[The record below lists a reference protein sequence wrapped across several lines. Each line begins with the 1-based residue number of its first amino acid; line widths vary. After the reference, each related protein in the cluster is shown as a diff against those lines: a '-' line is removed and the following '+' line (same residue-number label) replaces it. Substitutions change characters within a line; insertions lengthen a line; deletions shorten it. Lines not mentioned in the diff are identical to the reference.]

1 MELAWY
7 ILSPD
12 MFRCEVTET
21 RTVQLELK
29 TERFGIAYRLL
40 FAYAFVRAESEQN
53 SSHPT
58 FPARS
63 AVEAKSQNR
72 FQLKARK
79 KVAFRAVKRL
89 KMAV

>member
-1 MELAWY
+1 M
-7 ILSPD
+7 
-12 MFRCEVTET
+12 
-21 RTVQLELK
+21 
-29 TERFGIAYRLL
+29 AYRLL

-63 AVEAKSQNR
+63 AVEAKSQEPI
-72 FQLKARK
+72 QIKASK
-79 KVAFRAVKRL
+79 KVAFRATKDL